1 MEDKLDTLI
10 KSVNELKTSNNKLV
24 SSINSL
30 FDKVATITNKING
43 HSTQLNTLSTELATL
58 TTKVVTL
65 EANIASSNTKSS
77 SLINDNLISEMID
90 RQSRRNNV
98 LLFNLPEALND
109 STNAI
114 SDPTSIQNILDF
126 LNLKSKPNSVTRL
139 GKPSSSNTTKPR
151 PIKLHFSDQ
160 KDIFELFSYQNKLKS
175 NPTWKDLRFSPDR
188 TKQQQEYVSHLR
200 QELLNR
206 QSNGEQDLIIKYIK
220 GTPKIINSK
229 N

>member
-1 MEDKLDTLI
+1 
-10 KSVNELKTSNNKLV
+10 
-24 SSINSL
+24 
-30 FDKVATITNKING
+30 
-43 HSTQLNTLSTELATL
+43 
-58 TTKVVTL
+58 VVTL
-65 EANIASSNTKSS
+65 EANIASSNTKAST
-77 SLINDNLISEMID
+77 LINDSLISEMIN

-98 LLFNLPEALND
+98 LLFNLPEVPND
-109 STNAI
+109 STNAS
-114 SDPTSIQNILDF
+114 SDPTSIQNIFDF

-151 PIKLHFSDQ
+151 PIKLHFSDE
-160 KDIFELFSYQNKLKS
+160 KYIFELFSYQNKLKS
-175 NPTWKDLRFSPDR
+175 NSTWKDLRFSSDR
-188 TKQQQEYVSHLR
+188 TKQHQEYISHLR

>member
-1 MEDKLDTLI
+1 MEEKLDTLI
-10 KSVNELKTSNNKLV
+10 KSVNDLRTSNNKLV
-24 SSINSL
+24 SSINSQ

-43 HSTQLNTLSTELATL
+43 HSTQLNTLSTELASL

-77 SLINDNLISEMID
+77 TLINDNLISEMID

-109 STNAI
+109 SINAS
-114 SDPTSIQNILDF
+114 SDATSIQNILDF

-139 GKPSSSNTTKPR
+139 GKPSSNTTKPR

-175 NPTWKDLRFSPDR
+175 NPTWKDLRFSSDR
-188 TKQQQEYVSHLR
+188 TKQQQEYMSHLR

>member
-1 MEDKLDTLI
+1 MENKIDALI
-10 KSVNELKTSNNKLV
+10 KSVNELKTTNNKLV
-24 SSINSL
+24 TSINSL
-30 FDKVATITNKING
+30 SEKLAALTKKVND
-43 HSTQLNTLSTELATL
+43 HSTQLNTLSSQQESL
-58 TTKVVTL
+58 TTKVEII
-65 EANIASSNTKSS
+65 EAKIESSNTKTSI
-77 SLINDNLISEMID
+77 LINDNLISEMFD

-109 STNAI
+109 STNTS
-114 SDPTSIQNILDF
+114 SDSTTIQNILDF
-126 LNLKSKPNSVTRL
+126 LNLKTKPNSVTRL
-139 GKPSSSNTTKPR
+139 GKPSASNTTKPR
-151 PIKLHFSDQ
+151 PVKLHFSDQ

-175 NPTWKDLRFSPDR
+175 NSTWKDLRFSSDR
-188 TKQQQEYVSHLR
+188 TKQQQEYMSHLR